1 MSLKE
6 RVVLF
11 VWRNFFLVVFTS
23 AAVRRD
29 WAIFESASRK
39 MFEPKFLGKFWQKL
53 GYFLFQHLVT
63 LLYTLLIYFLM
74 FGQITELKIS
84 NFQI

>member
-11 VWRNFFLVVFTS
+11 VWHNFFLVVFTS

-39 MFEPKFLGKFWQKL
+39 MLEPK
-53 GYFLFQHLVT
+53 
-63 LLYTLLIYFLM
+63 
-74 FGQITELKIS
+74 
-84 NFQI
+84 